1 MSEKDPPSPEAVA
14 IGQRIRRARLEAG
27 DMKQVELAEL
37 MQVSDR
43 SIQSWEKGEVVPWS
57 WIPKLAEVLNR
68 RQGYFYGHEEDE
80 SHKNDDETLALLKEN
95 NQMLT
100 EILRLLKPV

>member
-27 DMKQVELAEL
+27 GMKQVELAEL

-57 WIPKLAEVLNR
+57 WIPRLGKVLNR
-68 RQGYFYGHEEDE
+68 PDGYFYGHEDE
-80 SHKNDDETLALLKEN
+80 GPTRSEALAVIRENNALLK
-95 NQMLT
+95 
-100 EILRLLKPV
+100 EILRLLTKL